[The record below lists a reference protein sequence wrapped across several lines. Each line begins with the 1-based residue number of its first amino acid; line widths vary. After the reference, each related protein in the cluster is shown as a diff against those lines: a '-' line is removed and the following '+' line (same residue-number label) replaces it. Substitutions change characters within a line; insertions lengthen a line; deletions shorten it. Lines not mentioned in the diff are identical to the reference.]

1 MAEPTAI
8 REPEQKRYSEEDL
21 CRLADQLA
29 AAEGNK
35 SITQKELKAALIYFK
50 KAITK
55 IFSSSDL
62 ATLELSGLMILKE
75 GIRSGGV
82 ATPPPTESNP
92 NPEPVEYDDYHV
104 VTIATLGAFK
114 DAINGKT
121 QATQQKK
128 KTQKTTTNKS

>member
-1 MAEPTAI
+1 MTEQTAI
-8 REPEQKRYSEEDL
+8 IEPEQKRYSEEDL
-21 CRLADQLA
+21 CRVADQLA
-29 AAEGNK
+29 ATDGNDE
-35 SITQKELKAALIYFK
+35 ITQKELKAALKYFK
-50 KAITK
+50 KAITE
-55 IFSSSDL
+55 IFSGKNL

-92 NPEPVEYDDYHV
+92 DPEPVEYDDYHV

-121 QATQQKK
+121 KATQQKK
-128 KTQKTTTNKS
+128 KTTKKS